1 MHGDQ
6 YPNLQQRYGE
16 SDRRYPEE
24 TRKIRHEMMTMI
36 HEGLI
41 EPRVYEH
48 VYKGLSTVPNAFN
61 DLAARKIW
69 GKAVVT
75 ISEDQSKGLL

>member
-1 MHGDQ
+1 
-6 YPNLQQRYGE
+6 
-16 SDRRYPEE
+16 
-24 TRKIRHEMMTMI
+24 MMTMI

>member
-1 MHGDQ
+1 
-6 YPNLQQRYGE
+6 
-16 SDRRYPEE
+16 
-24 TRKIRHEMMTMI
+24 MMAMI

-41 EPRVYEH
+41 GPCVYEH
-48 VYKGLSTVPNAFN
+48 VYKGLSTLPNAFN

-75 ISEDQSKGLL
+75 IGEDQSKGLL

>member
-1 MHGDQ
+1 
-6 YPNLQQRYGE
+6 
-16 SDRRYPEE
+16 
-24 TRKIRHEMMTMI
+24 MMAMI

-41 EPRVYEH
+41 RPCVYEQ
-48 VYKGLSTVPNAFN
+48 VYKGLSAVPKAFN

-75 ISEDQSKGLL
+75 IGEDQSKALL